1 MEQNLQNKNNAE
13 NLELHK
19 DKNEDKDN
27 IVKNDL
33 GQKYTTNNEK
43 SFPQENLNSII
54 QNKEIITNIIKNFS
68 YFPILYPKS
77 DIKKYINLETTNN
90 FIQNYSF
97 SKIGQYKKLP
107 NPYINNYQ
115 QNTFKDKDNGLNHT
129 SINSENY
136 LKKESQLNSSIDFS
150 KTKPL
155 YLDINK
161 KISKKLI
168 ASPKLLQYLSKNRIL
183 SFLEDKDSTQY
194 LQNIIKDKNIPKE
207 TITKIVDRLSGTYLY
222 IIKDKNGNY
231 LLRDLIKNCEQS
243 DRIKILKELYKT
255 ISDDCTNKY
264 ATYPIQEIIMQ
275 SQTEEE
281 FNLILYSF
289 KDYNKT
295 FVASLDPNSSFV
307 IQKIISQSRVNTC
320 NSHKNIFIKMDDRK
334 RKTLNSFNKF
344 MFSEKSIT
352 PSSMYISDRGEKNFY
367 MNKKQINITPT
378 DKYIKTKENIENYF
392 LNIYQSIFFYG
403 NNGYLNMLKISDKLL
418 KRINDGICKY
428 RFNIIEIKEYCIKYI
443 SYTII
448 PIVNDFN
455 TKPYQR
461 KIIKDKIRTVLDA
474 LRIDPNYF
482 DKDYKIFY
490 EEKKEKQYDERS
502 FNGFNITHAKI
513 NEFRKFYDLKE
524 KEYPDEQIIKALI
537 RYRGNRELAFQY
549 LFY

>member
-1 MEQNLQNKNNAE
+1 MEENLQNKNNAE

-27 IVKNDL
+27 IVKNGL
-33 GQKYTTNNEK
+33 GKKHTTNNEK

-68 YFPILYPKS
+68 YFPILYAES

-115 QNTFKDKDNGLNHT
+115 QNTLKDKDNGLNHT

-136 LKKESQLNSSIDFS
+136 LNYLKKERQLNSSIDFS

-207 TITKIVDRLSGTYLY
+207 TITKIIDRLSGTYSY

-231 LLRDLIKNCEQS
+231 LLKDLIKNCEQS

-255 ISDDCTNKY
+255 MSDDCTNKY

-289 KDYNKT
+289 IDYNKT

-307 IQKIISQSRVNTC
+307 IQKIIS
-320 NSHKNIFIKMDDRK
+320 HIPDKYKKNFNLMFVSFICFIVTKKYGVINGKFFVKYLKDEKIIDKLIETILINFIKIAIDEFGKYFIQYILEIWNNQKYGEKIKNYVKENFKDLYYNKKTVYICRK
-334 RKTLNSFNKF
+334 FLKLQDKNEKINLINSLQLKETDLSIKIEIMKTFEYNYRQNNNNINNNSKNDNLNNTNQNQNQFPITLNQ
-344 MFSEKSIT
+344 
-352 PSSMYISDRGEKNFY
+352 Y
-367 MNKKQINITPT
+367 
-378 DKYIKTKENIENYF
+378 
-392 LNIYQSIFFYG
+392 
-403 NNGYLNMLKISDKLL
+403 NNNYLNQYPLS
-418 KRINDGICKY
+418 IND
-428 RFNIIEIKEYCIKYI
+428 N
-443 SYTII
+443 
-448 PIVNDFN
+448 NN
-455 TKPYQR
+455 
-461 KIIKDKIRTVLDA
+461 
-474 LRIDPNYF
+474 
-482 DKDYKIFY
+482 
-490 EEKKEKQYDERS
+490 
-502 FNGFNITHAKI
+502 
-513 NEFRKFYDLKE
+513 
-524 KEYPDEQIIKALI
+524 
-537 RYRGNRELAFQY
+537 
-549 LFY
+549 